1 MFLQDLLA
9 AIAVVIN
16 GLPQG
21 LLSLNYGFGLLPTA
35 AGFLVGAV
43 GMVVFGQVAPIS
55 FQAESIVMA
64 GSLGKNRNE
73 RLNIVFFT
81 GIIMAIIGALG
92 LLNPTI
98 DFIGPAILNGMMA
111 GVGIMLAKTGIVMC
125 KENKIAGS
133 VSMASAILVYFLT
146 DNDLIYTIVISVF
159 VSTIVY
165 ILVNRYSQKTEK
177 DNVESTLDLS
187 NEKFEPLKFVCNYNV
202 IRSVLALVTLQI
214 GGNIAYASV
223 TGSIA
228 GAAVDVD
235 KITLYSGIADSV
247 SSFFGGGPVE
257 AIISGTAAAPNPV
270 RSGVLMMVIM
280 TVVLVI
286 RILPKVAKHV
296 PSQSIAGFLF
306 VLGALV
312 VFPDNAATGLSEAP
326 MVAGVATI
334 VTSVTDPFIGMIA
347 GLIVR
352 FFTGV

>member
-1 MFLQDLLA
+1 MFFQDLLA

-21 LLSLNYGFGLLPTA
+21 LLALSYGFGVLPTA
-35 AGFLVGAV
+35 AGFLIGSI
-43 GMVVFGQVAPIS
+43 GMLVFGQVAPIS

-64 GSLGKNRNE
+64 GTLGRNRNE

-81 GIIMAIIGALG
+81 GIAMAIIGGLG

-98 DFIGPAILNGMMA
+98 DFIGTAILNGMMA
-111 GVGIMLAKTGIVMC
+111 GVGIMLTKTGIMMC
-125 KENKIAGS
+125 KENKIAGG
-133 VSMASAILVYFLT
+133 VAMASAILVYFFT
-146 DNDLIYTIVISVF
+146 DNNLIYTIVISVF
-159 VSTIVY
+159 VSTIAH
-165 ILVNRYSQKTEK
+165 IFMKRSSKETESK
-177 DNVESTLDLS
+177 ESPLDLS
-187 NEKFEPLKFVCNYNV
+187 NEKFTPLKFTCNYSV

-214 GGNIAYASV
+214 GGNIAYANV

-235 KITLYSGIADSV
+235 KITLYSGLADSA
-247 SSFFGGGPVE
+247 SAFFGGGPVE

-270 RSGVLMMVIM
+270 RSGILMMAIMAVILLIK
-280 TVVLVI
+280 V
-286 RILPKVAKHV
+286 LPKVAKYV

-312 VFPDNAATGLSEAP
+312 VFPGNASVGLADSP
-326 MVAGVATI
+326 IVASVTTI
-334 VTSVTDPFIGMIA
+334 VTAVTDPFVGMIA

-352 FFTGV
+352 FFTGL

>member
-1 MFLQDLLA
+1 MFFQDLLA

-21 LLSLNYGFGLLPTA
+21 LLALSYGFGVLPTA
-35 AGFLVGAV
+35 AGFLIGSI
-43 GMVVFGQVAPIS
+43 GMLVFGQVAPIS

-64 GSLGKNRNE
+64 GTLGKNRNE

-81 GIIMAIIGALG
+81 GIVMAIIGGFG

-98 DFIGPAILNGMMA
+98 DFIGTAILNGMMA

-125 KENKIAGS
+125 KENKIAGG
-133 VSMASAILVYFLT
+133 VAMTSAILTYFFT
-146 DNDLIYTIVISVF
+146 DNNLIYTIVISVF
-159 VSTIVY
+159 VST
-165 ILVNRYSQKTEK
+165 LVHVLIKRFSQKTVSE
-177 DNVESTLDLS
+177 ESSLDLS
-187 NEKFEPLKFVCNYNV
+187 NEKFEPLKFTCNYNV
-202 IRSVLALVTLQI
+202 IRNILALVTLQI

-235 KITLYSGIADSV
+235 KITLYSGLADSA
-247 SSFFGGGPVE
+247 SAFFGGGPVE

-270 RSGVLMMVIM
+270 RSGVLMMTIMAVI
-280 TVVLVI
+280 LLI
-286 RILPKVAKHV
+286 KFLPKIAKYV

-312 VFPDNAATGLSEAP
+312 VFPNNAGAGLSDAP
-326 MVAGVATI
+326 MVAGVTTI
-334 VTSVTDPFIGMIA
+334 VTAVTDPFIGMVA
-347 GLIVR
+347 GLLVR
-352 FFTGV
+352 FFTGF